1 MITPEPHSNQA
12 HIDAIPED
20 KSKAKPK
27 AKPELTAPTPET
39 LLQLRQLRKCFAK
52 ENGEQLVALDDLDL
66 CIERNHH
73 LISLIGPDGS
83 GKSTLLQILAG
94 LLLPDGGTYE
104 LNLASAQGPDLGPNG
119 SGQNGLGQNE
129 PSQELRISSSDIG
142 YMSQTLGLY
151 EDISIWENLKL
162 FSQLRDLDTS
172 SLIDPNQASSAAS
185 QPNVPRGAQI
195 PHEASQQSWW
205 SKLWPFTTK
214 RTTNHP
220 ATLSADD
227 ALDTYL
233 TELLTKVGL
242 IKFKDYK
249 AGSLSGGMKQ
259 KLALTCALSAKPKLL
274 LLDEPTVGVDPI
286 SRRELWSIIYDYLD
300 NYHGYC
306 IFSSL
311 YLEEAERSSLTIFI
325 KEGRIIYQGDAATL
339 KQQVKSQCFAL
350 HPAAHLSYQKLARA
364 LMINLPHSKLIRD
377 ICPRMGRI
385 DLLTAPEVSLS
396 ALNAELQELFTLCGY
411 ELSASDY
418 QVQAREPILE
428 DAYINLT
435 GATASAGG
443 GSGASADSSA
453 ASYSGLSVDSNNDF
467 SPDHVLP
474 PDASDTPTS
483 ENGKHVVIDVQ
494 GIRKQFG
501 DFTAV
506 HDSNFKV
513 YQGEIFGLLGP
524 NGAGKTTTFRMICA
538 LLNPSAGKILIQG
551 LTLANAKS
559 SVRATIGYVAQKF
572 CLYRKLTLRQNL
584 SYFGKS
590 YGLSG
595 QLLQER
601 MDQMCQIFGLTP
613 FLDESAASLP
623 FGVQRSLSMAC
634 ALIHRP
640 SILFLDEAT
649 SGADPTS
656 RRVFWQMIS
665 KLSAQGTTIIVTTHF
680 MEEAEYCDR
689 FLIQD
694 QGKILI
700 LGTPDEICSPHNTD
714 LSSNKKER
722 ISIEEAFIACVE
734 SQRAANTTHGA
745 ARGTDAVQGIASTKA
760 GDKSTLYSNPSQAN
774 SEEDHHGYQ

>member
-12 HIDAIPED
+12 HIDAIPE
-20 KSKAKPK
+20 
-27 AKPELTAPTPET
+27 AKPELTAPAPET

-52 ENGEQLVALDDLDL
+52 ENWEQLVALDDLDL

-83 GKSTLLQILAG
+83 GKSTLLQIMAG

-129 PSQELRISSSDIG
+129 PSQELRIASSDIG

-151 EDISIWENLKL
+151 EDITVWENLKL

-172 SLIDPNQASSAAS
+172 SLIDPNQAPSAAA
-185 QPNVPRGAQI
+185 QPNVPSETQM
-195 PHEASQQSWW
+195 PHGASQQSWW

-214 RTTNHP
+214 RTT
-220 ATLSADD
+220 ALSANA

-385 DLLTAPEVSLS
+385 DLLTAPEVTLS

-418 QVQAREPILE
+418 QVQARDPILE

-443 GSGASADSSA
+443 GSGASVDSS
-453 ASYSGLSVDSNNDF
+453 SGLSIDSSNDF

-474 PDASDTPTS
+474 PDASDTLAS

-700 LGTPDEICSPHNTD
+700 LGTPDEICSPHNTA
-714 LSSNKKER
+714 LSSNQKER

-760 GDKSTLYSNPSQAN
+760 SDKSTLYSTPSQAN
-774 SEEDHHGYQ
+774 SEEDHHGN

>member
-27 AKPELTAPTPET
+27 AKPELTAPAPET

-83 GKSTLLQILAG
+83 GKSTLLQIMAG

-129 PSQELRISSSDIG
+129 PSQELRIASSDIG

-151 EDISIWENLKL
+151 EDITVWENLKL

-172 SLIDPNQASSAAS
+172 SLIDPNQAPSAAA
-185 QPNVPRGAQI
+185 QPNVPSETQM
-195 PHEASQQSWW
+195 PHGASQQSWW

-214 RTTNHP
+214 RTT
-220 ATLSADD
+220 ALSANA

-385 DLLTAPEVSLS
+385 DLLTVPEVTLS

-418 QVQAREPILE
+418 QVQARDPILE

-443 GSGASADSSA
+443 GSGASADSS
-453 ASYSGLSVDSNNDF
+453 SGLSIDSSNDF

-474 PDASDTPTS
+474 PDASDTLAS

-590 YGLSG
+590 YGLSR

-734 SQRAANTTHGA
+734 NQRAANTTHGA

-760 GDKSTLYSNPSQAN
+760 SDKSTLYSTPSQAN
-774 SEEDHHGYQ
+774 SEEDHHGN

>member
-20 KSKAKPK
+20 KSKAKP
-27 AKPELTAPTPET
+27 ELTAPAPET

-83 GKSTLLQILAG
+83 GKSTLLQIMAG

-104 LNLASAQGPDLGPNG
+104 LNLASAQGPDLGSNG
-119 SGQNGLGQNE
+119 
-129 PSQELRISSSDIG
+129 PSQELRIASSDIG

-151 EDISIWENLKL
+151 EDITVWENLKL

-172 SLIDPNQASSAAS
+172 SLIDPNQAPSAAA
-185 QPNVPRGAQI
+185 QPNVPSETQM
-195 PHEASQQSWW
+195 PHGASQQSWW

-214 RTTNHP
+214 RTT
-220 ATLSADD
+220 ALSANA

-385 DLLTAPEVSLS
+385 DLLTAPEVTLS

-418 QVQAREPILE
+418 QVQARDPILE

-453 ASYSGLSVDSNNDF
+453 DSYSGLSIDSSNDF

-474 PDASDTPTS
+474 PDASDTLAS

-745 ARGTDAVQGIASTKA
+745 ASGTDAVQDLASTKA
-760 GDKSTLYSNPSQAN
+760 SDKSTLYSTPSQAN
-774 SEEDHHGYQ
+774 LEEDHHGYQ

>member
-249 AGSLSGGMKQ
+249 
-259 KLALTCALSAKPKLL
+259 
-274 LLDEPTVGVDPI
+274 
-286 SRRELWSIIYDYLD
+286 LD

-760 GDKSTLYSNPSQAN
+760 SDKSTLYSNPSQAN

>member
-27 AKPELTAPTPET
+27 AKPELTAPAPET

-83 GKSTLLQILAG
+83 GKSTLLQIMAG

-104 LNLASAQGPDLGPNG
+104 LNLASAQGPDLGSNG
-119 SGQNGLGQNE
+119 
-129 PSQELRISSSDIG
+129 PSQELRIASSDIG

-151 EDISIWENLKL
+151 EDITVWENLKL

-172 SLIDPNQASSAAS
+172 SLIEPNQVPSAAAH
-185 QPNVPRGAQI
+185 PNVPRGAQI
-195 PHEASQQSWW
+195 PHGASQHSWW

-220 ATLSADD
+220 ATLSANA

-259 KLALTCALSAKPKLL
+259 KLALTCAISAKPKLL

-350 HPAAHLSYQKLARA
+350 HPTAHLSYQKLARA

-418 QVQAREPILE
+418 QVQARDPILE

-443 GSGASADSSA
+443 GSGASADSS
-453 ASYSGLSVDSNNDF
+453 SGLSIDSSNDF

-474 PDASDTPTS
+474 PDASDTLAS

-760 GDKSTLYSNPSQAN
+760 SDKSTLYSTPSQAN
-774 SEEDHHGYQ
+774 SEEDHHGN